1 MMRIA
6 NKLKNLIKKNKR
18 FKQTSI
24 QNVEDIKES
33 YLGKEAQSDTSKD
46 LQNVEQDEVTELTY
60 SHTDG
65 WSLVCYSRNGKS
77 LEELNCSCCSV
88 ASCD

>member
-1 MMRIA
+1 MIIIA
-6 NKLKNLIKKNKR
+6 NKLKILMKRNKR
-18 FKQTSI
+18 FKETSI

-46 LQNVEQDEVTELTY
+46 LQNVEQDEVKELTY

-65 WSLVCYSRNGKS
+65 WSLD
-77 LEELNCSCCSV
+77 CCSR
-88 ASCD
+88 

>member
-6 NKLKNLIKKNKR
+6 NKLKNLIEKNKR

-46 LQNVEQDEVTELTY
+46 LQNVEQDEVKELTY
-60 SHTDG
+60 SHNRWMELG
-65 WSLVCYSRNGKS
+65 LLLKKWYKFGGIELQLLYCGK
-77 LEELNCSCCSV
+77 L
-88 ASCD
+88 